1 MHGSRWRGL
10 ETEQTWPRTLGW
22 HNRPGNRR
30 PRRPQAL
37 KPASHRASPRPYI
50 GGWWLAL
57 TDRWPAFRTRIL
69 VLGYDD
75 CPAGGPGGRGF
86 HQPRLSPSLLA
97 GTGLCCSGGLRDGL
111 DTLP

>member
-50 GGWWLAL
+50 PILKSQGVCLDQVRRVAL
-57 TDRWPAFRTRIL
+57 VRGEA
-69 VLGYDD
+69 LG
-75 CPAGGPGGRGF
+75 R
-86 HQPRLSPSLLA
+86 
-97 GTGLCCSGGLRDGL
+97 
-111 DTLP
+111 